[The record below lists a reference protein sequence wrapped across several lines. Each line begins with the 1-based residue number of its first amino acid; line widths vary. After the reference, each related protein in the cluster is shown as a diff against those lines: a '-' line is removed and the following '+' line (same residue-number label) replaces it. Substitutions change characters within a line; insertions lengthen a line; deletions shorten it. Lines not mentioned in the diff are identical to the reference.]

1 MIIELEKEKLDL
13 LDSSFIDKEY
23 IEKELSSNPYAKILL
38 YIEKK
43 EIVGYLYYSDI
54 YERAEINQIE
64 VENSHRN
71 CGFGTKLMDYF
82 TKTVDKD
89 ITLEVREDNI
99 SALKLY
105 KKFGFNKTAI
115 RKGYYKGVDGILM
128 ERKIHK

>member
-71 CGFGTKLMDYF
+71 CGLGTKLMDYF